1 MIHISLRQSIAES
14 TSHSKR
20 AIAKAARKQFNASFD
35 VVCSTGE
42 FIQSL
47 FQLMRILSCSA
58 DFSYLANTRIFC
70 EHKVNDIT
78 CFAFEH

>member
-1 MIHISLRQSIAES
+1 VIDPKCNNEELKKIMLETIAES

-20 AIAKAARKQFNASFD
+20 AIAKAARKHFNSSFD
-35 VVCSTGE
+35 VVCST
-42 FIQSL
+42 
-47 FQLMRILSCSA
+47 A

-70 EHKVNDIT
+70 EQKVNDIT